1 MAHDSD
7 RPADSDF
14 VDALVQLSFAV
25 QSVISDVGSRYDLS
39 VIQARL
45 LGILRDREPAMAD
58 LARFLG
64 LDKSSITGLVDR
76 AERRGLVQRT
86 ASPSDGR
93 SVRVQ
98 LTSAGRQLATEFT
111 AEVQR
116 RVQSLARGRTDAQRR
131 RLIVL
136 AGQILLNERHPALR

>member
-7 RPADSDF
+7 RQADSEF

-25 QSVISDVGSRYDLS
+25 QSVISEVGSRYDLS

-116 RVQSLARGRTDAQRR
+116 RVLSLARGMTDAQRR
-131 RLIVL
+131 RLIAL
-136 AGQILLNERHPALR
+136 ACQILLNERHPALR

>member
-116 RVQSLARGRTDAQRR
+116 RVQSLARGMTDAQRR